1 MKPYHLFGVQWI
13 GSMDN
18 WYVHHVHHVQHIHV
32 LYVLCHLFGA
42 WRLLPLSVGRDDAT
56 RFLQLAK
63 PSFPSVSTRTFFQIQ
78 FTTWPERATSYRA
91 IFSSV
96 VLSNCKMYEKPALE
110 SVIGR
115 RRVLYNKRYQG
126 DLLRL
131 EKSDMKN
138 LMAPV
143 FASTILFSDFGP
155 RLSIDWIF
163 CFNVNRFSM
172 CIVIIICLPK
182 LFSWPFFLL

>member
-1 MKPYHLFGVQWI
+1 MAIDHWLFQRGCLYKEIMKPYQLFRVQWREWEH
-13 GSMDN
+13 G
-18 WYVHHVHHVQHIHV
+18 HVHYVQHIHV

-42 WRLLPLSVGRDDAT
+42 WILPLSVGRDDAT
-56 RFLQLAK
+56 RFLQLAQ

-78 FTTWPERATSYRA
+78 FTTWPGRATSYRA

-138 LMAPV
+138 LMALV
-143 FASTILFSDFGP
+143 FASTILFSNYGP
-155 RLSIDWIF
+155 TLSIDWIF
-163 CFNVNRFSM
+163 CYQ
-172 CIVIIICLPK
+172 CD
-182 LFSWPFFLL
+182 

>member
-1 MKPYHLFGVQWI
+1 MEWEHG
-13 GSMDN
+13 
-18 WYVHHVHHVQHIHV
+18 HVHYVQHIHV

-56 RFLQLAK
+56 RFLQLAQ

-78 FTTWPERATSYRA
+78 FTTWPGRATSYRA
-91 IFSSV
+91 IFFLV

-115 RRVLYNKRYQG
+115 RRALYNKRYQG
-126 DLLRL
+126 DLPRL

-143 FASTILFSDFGP
+143 FASTILFSDYGP
-155 RLSIDWIF
+155 SFQLTEIF